1 MMLKTPFKALLV
13 GSQIAATSLMATA
26 AIGQTTQIE
35 TPQGSTVIVPDNAL
49 EEEPSGGFVTE
60 GDYPRLES
68 IENYEAIAETLSDQ
82 GYSDIFIQ
90 REGPILTVTA
100 QRAGVPTEL
109 VYSTANGRLVSV
121 NGVETRADPE
131 GSSGGDDAGQAEAGA
146 SDGEGSS
153 DTPDSPGGDDGASE
167 GSAGD
172 DAADGG
178 ADTGSDG
185 SDGGEADGGSDG
197 SDSDSGSDGGS
208 EGGDADGGSD
218 SNG

>member
-1 MMLKTPFKALLV
+1 MLKTPFKALLV